1 VETLHDIIIIVQIL
15 AFLDSGDGP
24 LKCVCLKVLIRPGPQ
39 LAAGRAERARAAGA
53 RAPPRRWRRP
63 PVRAKLEYSA

>member
-39 LAAGRAERARAAGA
+39 LAAGRAERARVAAAGC
-53 RAPPRRWRRP
+53 WRRP